1 MRGKKNLLSPYIE
14 DFSSCSTDWGGQCW
28 KQSVSVSIHTVS
40 PGLWTRAEALPPD
53 DLGDSARMQL
63 QPAACIICPASI
75 VESELASQQFPFKAR
90 LFRFFFSFCLKH
102 CMYAH
107 ILRSIIHN
115 SQKVEAI
122 QVSTDGWNN
131 KQNVVYTHN
140 KILFTLEKEANSDT
154 CCNMDEPRKHK

>member
-1 MRGKKNLLSPYIE
+1 
-14 DFSSCSTDWGGQCW
+14 
-28 KQSVSVSIHTVS
+28 
-40 PGLWTRAEALPPD
+40 
-53 DLGDSARMQL
+53 
-63 QPAACIICPASI
+63 
-75 VESELASQQFPFKAR
+75 
-90 LFRFFFSFCLKH
+90 
-102 CMYAH
+102 MYAH